1 MWGVY
6 THLYFYSVGIAG
18 LPGFPLRCWGSRIR
32 FLCFHMK
39 NFIDSVVSLFLPYS
53 FRIDSVFVSLNL
65 LPLLMYKLHPQ
76 CICVEENRAGCHLLF
91 QAAAEGLRVCPLHLS
106 DDGQTSNLTCFLK
119 QDMDFFLLPHLPSM
133 QRNWII

>member
-1 MWGVY
+1 
-6 THLYFYSVGIAG
+6 
-18 LPGFPLRCWGSRIR
+18 
-32 FLCFHMK
+32 MK

-106 DDGQTSNLTCFLK
+106 DDGQTSNRTCFLK
-119 QDMDFFLLPHLPSM
+119 QDMDFFSFASFTFNAKKLDY
-133 QRNWII
+133 IIYITCRDVRIK